1 MKYTDK
7 LKDKKYAI
15 AFSEYNLLEKIKH
28 FGKKAGIKVIYLA
41 LLLFYTL
48 QKTTTPKFAKSLI
61 IGGLGYFILPADFL
75 PDLIPGIG
83 FTDDLTAL
91 ISVVVAVALFID
103 ESVKAKAK
111 ERLHVW
117 FGDYNEEELV
127 SIDHKIDKKEE

>member
-1 MKYTDK
+1 MKLIDQLKEKKYT
-7 LKDKKYAI
+7 I
-15 AFSEYNLLEKIKH
+15 AFSEHDMLEKIKK
-28 FGKKAGIKVIYLA
+28 FGKKAGIKVIYLV

-48 QKTTTPKFAKSLI
+48 QTTTTPKFAKSLI

-103 ESVKAKAK
+103 EGVKAKAK

-117 FGDYNEEELV
+117 FGDYDEEELV
-127 SIDHKIDKKEE
+127 SIDHKIDKEV

>member
-1 MKYTDK
+1 MKFMDK
-7 LKDKKYAI
+7 LKEKKYI
-15 AFSEYNLLEKIKH
+15 TAFSEVNLIEKIKQ
-28 FGKKAGIKVIYLA
+28 FGKEAGIKVIYLV

-91 ISVVVAVALFID
+91 ISVVVAVAMFID
-103 ESVKAKAK
+103 EGVKAKAK

-117 FGDYNEEELV
+117 FGDYDEEELV
-127 SIDHKIDKKEE
+127 SIDNKINKEV

>member
-1 MKYTDK
+1 MKFMDK
-7 LKDKKYAI
+7 LKEKKYI
-15 AFSEYNLLEKIKH
+15 TAFSEVNLIEKIKQ
-28 FGKKAGIKVIYLA
+28 FGKKAGIKVIYLV

-48 QKTTTPKFAKSLI
+48 QKSTTPKFAKSLI

-91 ISVVVAVALFID
+91 ISVVGAVALFID
-103 ESVKAKAK
+103 EGVKTKAK

-117 FGDYNEEELV
+117 FGDYDEEELV
-127 SIDHKIDKKEE
+127 SIDNKINKEV

>member
-1 MKYTDK
+1 MKLIDK
-7 LKDKKYAI
+7 LKEKKYTI
-15 AFSEYNLLEKIKH
+15 AFSEHNMLEKIKK
-28 FGKKAGIKVIYLA
+28 FGKKAGIKVIYLV

-91 ISVVVAVALFID
+91 ISVVLAVALFID
-103 ESVKAKAK
+103 EGVKAKAK

-117 FGDYNEEELV
+117 FGDYDEEALDG
-127 SIDHKIDKKEE
+127 IDNKIDKEA

>member
-1 MKYTDK
+1 MKLMDK
-7 LKDKKYAI
+7 LKEKKYTI
-15 AFSEYNLLEKIKH
+15 AFSEVNLIEKIKQ
-28 FGKKAGIKVIYLA
+28 FGKKAGIKVIYLV

-48 QKTTTPKFAKSLI
+48 KKTTTPKFAKSLI
-61 IGGLGYFILPADFL
+61 VGGLGYFILPADFL

-103 ESVKAKAK
+103 EGVKAKAK

-117 FGDYNEEELV
+117 FGDYDEEELA
-127 SIDHKIDKKEE
+127 SIDHKIDKES

>member
-1 MKYTDK
+1 MKFMDK
-7 LKDKKYAI
+7 LKEKKYI
-15 AFSEYNLLEKIKH
+15 TAFSEVNLIEKIKQ
-28 FGKKAGIKVIYLA
+28 FGKEAGIKVIYLV

-103 ESVKAKAK
+103 EGVKAKAK
-111 ERLHVW
+111 DRLHVW
-117 FGDYNEEELV
+117 FGDYDEEELA
-127 SIDHKIDKKEE
+127 SIDHKIDKES

>member
-1 MKYTDK
+1 MKFMDK
-7 LKDKKYAI
+7 LKEKKYMT
-15 AFSEYNLLEKIKH
+15 AFSEVNLIEKIKQ
-28 FGKKAGIKVIYLA
+28 FGKKAGIKVIYLV

-61 IGGLGYFILPADFL
+61 IGGLGYFILPTDFL

-103 ESVKAKAK
+103 EGVKIKAK

-117 FGDYNEEELV
+117 FGDYDEKELV
-127 SIDHKIDKKEE
+127 SIDNKISKEV

>member
-1 MKYTDK
+1 MKFMDK
-7 LKDKKYAI
+7 LKEKKYI
-15 AFSEYNLLEKIKH
+15 TAFSEVNLIEKIKQ
-28 FGKKAGIKVIYLA
+28 FGKKAGIKVIYLV

-103 ESVKAKAK
+103 EGVKAKAK
-111 ERLHVW
+111 QRLHRT
-117 FGDYNEEELV
+117 EERRGG
-127 SIDHKIDKKEE
+127 KKCIYMWWPE

>member
-1 MKYTDK
+1 MKLIDK
-7 LKDKKYAI
+7 LKEKKYTL
-15 AFSEYNLLEKIKH
+15 AFSEYNLLEKIKK
-28 FGKKAGIKVIYLA
+28 FGKKAGIKVIYLV

-103 ESVKAKAK
+103 EGVKAKAK

-117 FGDYNEEELV
+117 FGDYDEEELV
-127 SIDHKIDKKEE
+127 SIDNKINKEA

>member
-1 MKYTDK
+1 MKFMDK
-7 LKDKKYAI
+7 LKEKKYI
-15 AFSEYNLLEKIKH
+15 TAFSEVNLIEKIKQ
-28 FGKKAGIKVIYLA
+28 FGKKAGIKVIYLV

-103 ESVKAKAK
+103 EGVKAKAK

-117 FGDYNEEELV
+117 FGDYDEEELV
-127 SIDHKIDKKEE
+127 SIDNKINKEV

>member
-1 MKYTDK
+1 MKLFDK
-7 LKDKKYAI
+7 LKEKKYAL
-15 AFSEYNLLEKIKH
+15 AFSEYNLLEKIKK
-28 FGKKAGIKVIYLA
+28 FGKKAGIKVIYLV

-91 ISVVVAVALFID
+91 ISVVVAVAMFID
-103 ESVKAKAK
+103 EGVKAKAK

-117 FGDYNEEELV
+117 FGDYDEEELV
-127 SIDHKIDKKEE
+127 SIDNKINKEV

>member
-1 MKYTDK
+1 MKFMDK
-7 LKDKKYAI
+7 LKEKKYI
-15 AFSEYNLLEKIKH
+15 TAFSEVNLIEKIKQ
-28 FGKKAGIKVIYLA
+28 FGKKAGIKVIYLV

-48 QKTTTPKFAKSLI
+48 QKKTTPNFAKSLI

-103 ESVKAKAK
+103 EGVKAKAK
-111 ERLHVW
+111 DRLHVW
-117 FGDYNEEELV
+117 FGDYDEEELA
-127 SIDHKIDKKEE
+127 SIDHKIDKES

>member
-1 MKYTDK
+1 MKFMDK
-7 LKDKKYAI
+7 LKEKKYMT
-15 AFSEYNLLEKIKH
+15 AFSEVNLIEKIKQ
-28 FGKKAGIKVIYLA
+28 FGKKAGIKVIYLV

-91 ISVVVAVALFID
+91 ISVVVAVAMFID
-103 ESVKAKAK
+103 EGVKAKAK

-117 FGDYNEEELV
+117 FGDYDEEELV
-127 SIDHKIDKKEE
+127 SIDNKISKEV

>member
-1 MKYTDK
+1 MKFMDK
-7 LKDKKYAI
+7 LKEKKYI
-15 AFSEYNLLEKIKH
+15 TAFSEVNLIEKIKQ
-28 FGKKAGIKVIYLA
+28 FGKKAGIKVIYLV

-103 ESVKAKAK
+103 EGVKAKAK

-117 FGDYNEEELV
+117 FGDYDEEDLV
-127 SIDHKIDKKEE
+127 SNDNNINKQV

>member
-1 MKYTDK
+1 MKLIDK
-7 LKDKKYAI
+7 LKDKKYAEV
-15 AFSEYNLLEKIKH
+15 FSEYNLLEKIKQ
-28 FGKKAGIKVIYLA
+28 FGKNAGIKVIYLA

-61 IGGLGYFILPADFL
+61 IGGLGYFILPTDFL
-75 PDLIPGIG
+75 PDMIPGIG

>member
-1 MKYTDK
+1 MKLIDK
-7 LKDKKYAI
+7 LKEKKYTL
-15 AFSEYNLLEKIKH
+15 AFSEYNLLEKIKK
-28 FGKKAGIKVIYLA
+28 FGKKAGIKVIYLV

-103 ESVKAKAK
+103 EGVKAKAK

-117 FGDYNEEELV
+117 FGDYDEEELV
-127 SIDHKIDKKEE
+127 SIDNKINKES

>member
-1 MKYTDK
+1 MKLIDK
-7 LKDKKYAI
+7 LKEKKYMT
-15 AFSEYNLLEKIKH
+15 AFSEVNLIEKIKQ
-28 FGKKAGIKVIYLA
+28 FGKKAGIKVIYLV

-103 ESVKAKAK
+103 EGVKAKAK
-111 ERLHVW
+111 DRLHVW
-117 FGDYNEEELV
+117 FGDYDEEELA
-127 SIDHKIDKKEE
+127 SIDHKIDKES

>member
-1 MKYTDK
+1 MKLIDK
-7 LKDKKYAI
+7 LKEKKYTI
-15 AFSEYNLLEKIKH
+15 AFSEHNMLEKIKK
-28 FGKKAGIKVIYLA
+28 FGKKAGIKVIYLV

-91 ISVVVAVALFID
+91 ISVVVAVAMFID
-103 ESVKAKAK
+103 EGVKAKAK

-117 FGDYNEEELV
+117 FGDYDEEELV
-127 SIDHKIDKKEE
+127 SIDNKINKEV

>member
-1 MKYTDK
+1 MKFMDK
-7 LKDKKYAI
+7 LKEKKYMT
-15 AFSEYNLLEKIKH
+15 AFSEVNLIEKIKQ
-28 FGKKAGIKVIYLA
+28 FGKKAGIKVIYLV

-103 ESVKAKAK
+103 EGVKAKAK

-117 FGDYNEEELV
+117 FGDYDEEELV
-127 SIDHKIDKKEE
+127 SIDNKINKEV

>member
-1 MKYTDK
+1 M
-7 LKDKKYAI
+7 
-15 AFSEYNLLEKIKH
+15 
-28 FGKKAGIKVIYLA
+28 
-41 LLLFYTL
+41 LLFYTL

-91 ISVVVAVALFID
+91 ISVVVVVALFID
-103 ESVKAKAK
+103 EGVKTKAK

-117 FGDYNEEELV
+117 FGDYDEEELV
-127 SIDHKIDKKEE
+127 GIDRKIDKEA

>member
-1 MKYTDK
+1 MKFMDK
-7 LKDKKYAI
+7 LKEKKYI
-15 AFSEYNLLEKIKH
+15 TAFSEVNLIEKIKQ
-28 FGKKAGIKVIYLA
+28 FGKKAGIKVIYLV

-103 ESVKAKAK
+103 EGVKAKAK
-111 ERLHVW
+111 DRLHVW
-117 FGDYNEEELV
+117 FGDYDEEALV
-127 SIDHKIDKKEE
+127 GIDNKIDKEA

>member
-1 MKYTDK
+1 MDK
-7 LKDKKYAI
+7 LKEKKYI
-15 AFSEYNLLEKIKH
+15 TAFSEVNLIEKIKQ
-28 FGKKAGIKVIYLA
+28 FGKEAGIKVIYLV

-103 ESVKAKAK
+103 EGVKAKAK
-111 ERLHVW
+111 DRLHVW
-117 FGDYNEEELV
+117 FGDYDEEELA
-127 SIDHKIDKKEE
+127 SIDHKIDKES

>member
-1 MKYTDK
+1 MKFMDK
-7 LKDKKYAI
+7 LKEKKYMT
-15 AFSEYNLLEKIKH
+15 AFSEVNLIEKIKQ
-28 FGKKAGIKVIYLA
+28 FGKKAGIKVIYLV

-48 QKTTTPKFAKSLI
+48 QKSTTPKFAKSLI
-61 IGGLGYFILPADFL
+61 VGGLGYFILPADFL

-103 ESVKAKAK
+103 EGVKTKTK

-117 FGDYNEEELV
+117 FGDYDEEELV
-127 SIDHKIDKKEE
+127 GIDRKIDKEA

>member
-1 MKYTDK
+1 MKFMDK
-7 LKDKKYAI
+7 LKEKKYI
-15 AFSEYNLLEKIKH
+15 TAFSEVNLIEKIKQ
-28 FGKKAGIKVIYLA
+28 FGKKAGIKVIYLV

-48 QKTTTPKFAKSLI
+48 QKSTTPKFAKSLI

-75 PDLIPGIG
+75 RDLIPGIG

-103 ESVKAKAK
+103 EGVKTKAK

-117 FGDYNEEELV
+117 FGDYDEEELV
-127 SIDHKIDKKEE
+127 GIDRKIDKEA

>member
-1 MKYTDK
+1 MKFMDK
-7 LKDKKYAI
+7 LKEKKYI
-15 AFSEYNLLEKIKH
+15 TAFSEVNLIEKIKQ
-28 FGKKAGIKVIYLA
+28 FGKKAGIKVIYLV

-103 ESVKAKAK
+103 EGVKAKAK

-117 FGDYNEEELV
+117 FGDYDEEALDG
-127 SIDHKIDKKEE
+127 IDRKIDKEA

>member
-1 MKYTDK
+1 MKLIDK
-7 LKDKKYAI
+7 LKEKKYTI
-15 AFSEYNLLEKIKH
+15 AFSEHNMLEKIKK
-28 FGKKAGIKVIYLA
+28 FGKKAGIKVIYLV

-91 ISVVVAVALFID
+91 ISVVVAVAMFID
-103 ESVKAKAK
+103 EGVKAKAK

-117 FGDYNEEELV
+117 FGDYDEEELV
-127 SIDHKIDKKEE
+127 SIDNKISKEV

>member
-1 MKYTDK
+1 MKLFDK
-7 LKDKKYAI
+7 LKEKKYAL
-15 AFSEYNLLEKIKH
+15 AFSEYNLLEKIKK
-28 FGKKAGIKVIYLA
+28 FGKKAGIKVIYLV

-103 ESVKAKAK
+103 EGVKAKAK

-117 FGDYNEEELV
+117 FGDYDEEELV
-127 SIDHKIDKKEE
+127 SIDNKINKEV

>member
-1 MKYTDK
+1 MKFMDK
-7 LKDKKYAI
+7 LKEKKYI
-15 AFSEYNLLEKIKH
+15 TAFSEVNLIEKIKQ
-28 FGKKAGIKVIYLA
+28 FGKKAGIKVIYLV

-61 IGGLGYFILPADFL
+61 IGGLGDFILPADFL

-91 ISVVVAVALFID
+91 ISVVVAVAMFID
-103 ESVKAKAK
+103 EGVKAKAK

-117 FGDYNEEELV
+117 FGDYDEEELV
-127 SIDHKIDKKEE
+127 SIDNKISKEV

>member
-1 MKYTDK
+1 MKFMDK
-7 LKDKKYAI
+7 LKEKKYI
-15 AFSEYNLLEKIKH
+15 TAFSEVNLIEKIKQ
-28 FGKKAGIKVIYLA
+28 FGKKAGIKVIYLV

-61 IGGLGYFILPADFL
+61 IGGLGYFILPTDFL

-103 ESVKAKAK
+103 EGVKIKAK

-117 FGDYNEEELV
+117 FGDYDEKELV
-127 SIDHKIDKKEE
+127 SIDNKISKEV

>member
-1 MKYTDK
+1 MKFMDK
-7 LKDKKYAI
+7 LKEKKYI
-15 AFSEYNLLEKIKH
+15 TAFSEVNLIEKIKQ
-28 FGKKAGIKVIYLA
+28 FGKEAGIKVIYLV

-103 ESVKAKAK
+103 EGVKAKAK

-117 FGDYNEEELV
+117 FGDYDEEELV
-127 SIDHKIDKKEE
+127 SIDNKINKEV

>member
-1 MKYTDK
+1 MKFMDK
-7 LKDKKYAI
+7 LKEKKYI
-15 AFSEYNLLEKIKH
+15 TAFSEVNLIEKIKQ
-28 FGKKAGIKVIYLA
+28 FGKKAGIKVIYLV

-91 ISVVVAVALFID
+91 ISVVLAVALFID
-103 ESVKAKAK
+103 EGVKAKAK

-117 FGDYNEEELV
+117 FGDYDEEALDG
-127 SIDHKIDKKEE
+127 IDNKIDKEV

>member
-1 MKYTDK
+1 MKFMDK
-7 LKDKKYAI
+7 LKEKKYI
-15 AFSEYNLLEKIKH
+15 TAFSEVNLIEKIKQ
-28 FGKKAGIKVIYLA
+28 FGKKAGIKVIYLV

-103 ESVKAKAK
+103 EGVKAKAK
-111 ERLHVW
+111 DRLHVW
-117 FGDYNEEELV
+117 FGDYDEEELA
-127 SIDHKIDKKEE
+127 SIHHKIDKES